1 MLQAFSSFQRSFA
14 SHATPIIGIDLGTT
28 NSCVAV
34 VEKGVPKAIA
44 NSVGS
49 TTTPSVVAFTPN
61 DTLLVGDTA
70 KRQLIT
76 NPAST
81 FFATKR
87 IIGRRFND
95 PLIPTCQ
102 AMVPY
107 AIVEHDQFA
116 WLRDGSGRTYSPSQ
130 VASFVLCRMKQTA
143 EVHLGHAVESAIVT
157 VPAYFN
163 DAQRQATKDGG
174 RIAGLHVAR
183 VMNEPTAAALAYGIQ
198 HKHGQMVAVFDLGG
212 GTFDISI
219 LEIAS
224 DGVFEVKATNGDTF
238 LGGEDFD
245 AEIIRHL
252 VAQFRRETGVD
263 LAKDTAAMQ
272 RIREAAERAKCELS
286 RVEETEIILP
296 YIAAGARHLRCSLK
310 RTEYERMTRQLL
322 QRTLAPCIRCLKDAG
337 VKPANIG
344 EVVMVGGMTR
354 TPSVLQTVRELFH
367 REPFTGV
374 NPDEVVALGAAIQGS
389 FLASRQQQR
398 VLIDVT
404 PLSLG
409 IETMGGIFARLIPRN
424 SVVPCKMTE
433 TFSTAVDGQT
443 NVRIRVFQGEREL
456 VSGNRLLGDF
466 TLEGI
471 TPLPR
476 GVPRITVAFEI
487 DANAI
492 VHVKAFEEHS
502 GKTRE
507 IMIKQSG
514 GLTENDI
521 LQMVEDAKKYERE
534 DTKNRLLIERKL
546 DLENFIIT
554 VQRMMAEY
562 LGLFPEELVRVVKEG
577 IGELEEAIK
586 TDSEKNMDDA
596 FKALKK
602 QTDKM
607 HKLVRETPV

>member
-1 MLQAFSSFQRSFA
+1 
-14 SHATPIIGIDLGTT
+14 
-28 NSCVAV
+28 
-34 VEKGVPKAIA
+34 
-44 NSVGS
+44 
-49 TTTPSVVAFTPN
+49 VVAFTQN
-61 DTLLVGDTA
+61 DKLLVGDTA

-87 IIGRRFND
+87 IIGRRFDD

-107 AIVEHDQFA
+107 AVVAHNQEA
-116 WLRDGSGRTYSPSQ
+116 WLRDGSGRHYSPSQ
-130 VASFVLCRMKQTA
+130 IASFVLRCMKQTA
-143 EVHLGHAVESAIVT
+143 ESHLGRPVESAVVT

-163 DAQRQATKDGG
+163 DTQRQATKDAG
-174 RIAGLHVAR
+174 RIAGLNVAR
-183 VMNEPTAAALAYGIQ
+183 IMNEPTAAALTYGIQ
-198 HKHGQMVAVFDLGG
+198 RKRGQTVAVFDLGG

-224 DGVFEVKATNGDTF
+224 DGVFEVKATSGDTF

-252 VAQFRRETGVD
+252 VAQFRGETGID
-263 LAKDTAAMQ
+263 LAQNPGAMQ

-286 RVEETEIILP
+286 SVAETEINLP

-310 RTEYERMTRQLL
+310 RTDYDRMTRPLL
-322 QRTLAPCIRCLKDAG
+322 QRTLAPCVRCLKDAG
-337 VKPANIG
+337 LKPADIA

-354 TPSVLQTVRELFH
+354 TPSVLQSVRDLFH

-389 FLASRQQQR
+389 FLANRQHQR

-456 VSGNRLLGDF
+456 VSGNKLLGDF

-502 GKTRE
+502 GRARE
-507 IMIKQSG
+507 ITIKQSG

-521 LQMVEDAKKYERE
+521 LKMVEDAKRYEKE
-534 DTKNRLLIERKL
+534 DTKSRLMIEKKL

-554 VQRMMAEY
+554 VQRMMTEY
-562 LGLFPEELVRVVKEG
+562 PGLFPEDLVRVVTEG
-577 IGELEEAIK
+577 IGTLEAAIK
-586 TDSEKNMDDA
+586 TDDEKKMDDA

-607 HKLVRETPV
+607 HKLVREAPV